1 MLIDILFLIKKMDC
15 KKCYNNDDIL
25 STKLYSCFSNS
36 IFMIPND
43 LYDYQK
49 ENSNILKIN
58 QCKSININFKFTD
71 VLKRNWKDNLKHFKN
86 LNYGKFLN

>member
-1 MLIDILFLIKKMDC
+1 MDC

-71 VLKRNWKDNLKHFKN
+71 VLKRNWFYNTLSILMLIGVIMLIISIWLVKL
-86 LNYGKFLN
+86 

>member
-1 MLIDILFLIKKMDC
+1 
-15 KKCYNNDDIL
+15 
-25 STKLYSCFSNS
+25 
-36 IFMIPND
+36 MIPND
-43 LYDYQK
+43 LHDHQK